1 MKVRRL
7 LWGIVF
13 VVIGLAMIGGAFGL
27 NMPTIWAWWPLFIIL
42 LGVDMTAKAAANL
55 RHREDQTKKDRVSF
69 ASAFTVLF
77 IGAALLGNSLRGW
90 GIISVIGASL
100 VGLGLGMMVDSVV
113 ASD

>member
-1 MKVRRL
+1 MKSRRL

-13 VVIGLAMIGGAFGL
+13 VVIGLAMIGGSFGL

-42 LGVDMTAKAAANL
+42 LGLDMTAKAATNV
-55 RHREDQTKKDRVSF
+55 RQREEQGNKGGVSF

-77 IGAALLGNSLRGW
+77 IGVALLGNSLRGW
-90 GIISVIGASL
+90 GIVSVIGASL

-113 ASD
+113 VRD